1 MIESALNIIAS
12 EPFGIFIL
20 FIMVIGRN
28 LILKADTR
36 FYPKKESELTEVE
49 KKHLMKRKLL
59 GRALLCLCSP
69 FVVFWGYSLCIR
81 LASL

>member
-1 MIESALNIIAS
+1 MIESALKVIAS

-36 FYPKKESELTEVE
+36 FFPKKASELTEVE
-49 KKHLMKRKLL
+49 KKQLKNRKFL
-59 GRALLCLCSP
+59 GRALLCLFSP